1 MSSRPS
7 LILIPSQLCTGAVW
21 QPQIADLSDIADIEV
36 VDHTQGDSID
46 SIAGSILASAP
57 PRFSLGAHG
66 MGGFVA
72 FEIMRQ
78 APQRVIRLALL
89 NTLAQPDGPDQ
100 LARRH
105 GYAELVKAG
114 KFDQIVEERIPILF
128 HPERQQ
134 DEDFLRTTRTMAHE
148 TGAAA
153 FIRQQIAIMGRPDSR
168 PSLRAISCPTLVI
181 ASDQDAIAKIEDAQL
196 IADRIPGARLEIIK
210 DCGHLSTLEKPEA
223 VTALLRGW
231 LAADLA

>member
-1 MSSRPS
+1 MSSRQS
-7 LILIPSQLCTGAVW
+7 LVLIPSQLCTGAVW
-21 QPQIADLSDIADIEV
+21 RHQITALSELADITV
-36 VDHTQGDSID
+36 VDHAGAD
-46 SIAGSILASAP
+46 SIAAIASSILAAAP
-57 PRFSLGAHG
+57 PLFALAAHG

-72 FEIMRQ
+72 MEVMRQ

-100 LARRH
+100 LVRRH
-105 GYAELVKAG
+105 GYAELIDAG
-114 KFDQIVEERIPILF
+114 KFDQVVEERIPILF

-134 DEDFLRTTRTMAHE
+134 DEDFLKTARTMAHE

-153 FIRQQIAIMGRPDSR
+153 FLRQQIAIMGRQDSR
-168 PSLRAISCPTLVI
+168 PSLGAISCPTLVV
-181 ASDQDAIAKIEDAQL
+181 ASEQDAIAKIEDAQL
-196 IADRIPGARLEIIK
+196 IADRIPGACLEIIE

-231 LAADLA
+231 LTADLA